1 MTAVPDAAASRDE
14 LKRLMRTGLQ
24 LLAVATIFLMPLSQ
38 AQAMTIEAE
47 RRFGPASAPNEIRI
61 VSSTDIEVFQP
72 VIEGY
77 VREHPA
83 VAIHYIVSPSQGLY
97 DAVATEQERFD
108 LVISSAMDLQMKLAN
123 DGLAQPLHEEIIAA
137 RPPWARWQDRLVGVA
152 QEPAVVLLAD
162 EALAGGL
169 PLPGTRRDLIN
180 LMRDNPERFRGRIGT
195 YDPAVAG
202 VGYMF
207 AAQDARMSDT
217 FWRLAEVMGRLD
229 AKLYCCSGEMITDVQ
244 TKKILMAYN
253 VLGSYLPRDKM
264 EREGFEVIELQDF
277 TITLLRT
284 ALVPANARQPGLAQ
298 DFLAFLVS
306 PEGQSL
312 LTERTGLPPIDPGVY
327 AERPHLRPIRL
338 DPGLLAQL
346 DKLTRARFL
355 EEWNAAME
363 QP

>member
-1 MTAVPDAAASRDE
+1 MKPATAMPGTRQALRYFAN
-14 LKRLMRTGLQ
+14 GLVQ
-24 LLAVATIFLMPLSQ
+24 LLVVSILSL
-38 AQAMTIEAE
+38 ALNLPVLALTIEE
-47 RRFGPASAPNEIRI
+47 EKRFGPASAPGEIRI

-77 VREHPA
+77 IRAHPE

-97 DAVATEQERFD
+97 DAVASGREEID

-123 DGLAQPLHEEIIAA
+123 DGLAQPLHEAIIAA
-137 RPPWARWQDRLVGVA
+137 RPSWARWRDRLVGVA

-169 PLPGTRRDLIN
+169 PVPRTRRDLIN
-180 LMRDNPERFRGRIGT
+180 LLRDHPDRFRGRIGT

-202 VGYMF
+202 AGYLF

-229 AKLYCCSGEMITDVQ
+229 ANLYCCSGGMIADIQ
-244 TKKILMAYN
+244 AKELLMAYN
-253 VLGSYLPRDKM
+253 VLGSYLPRGKAAH
-264 EREGFEVIELQDF
+264 EGFEVIELEDF

-306 PEGQSL
+306 PEGQNL

-355 EEWNAAME
+355 EEWRAAME